1 MSCRVHPSGYF
12 EYCLGRFKISNV
24 KRFLLSA
31 FVLVFPFIL
40 QGQDVEIKGTVRDS
54 DGEALYLA
62 NILILPDSFLTSSDV
77 TGHFTVHIKPALKNL
92 LISYTGFRPV
102 NTTVRLFR
110 DTTLHFVLTPR
121 VDQLEAV
128 VIEEQKFSNQDLFE
142 STLSGMQ
149 VITQND
155 LMHMPSFMGQP
166 DVLKAVQLLPG
177 AAGGVEG
184 TSDFFVRGGAA
195 DQNLVLLDGAPIYN
209 PGHLL
214 GFLSVFNPD
223 ILDKVEAIHGG
234 FPAAFGGRLSSVLN
248 VTSISRL
255 ADQTRVSADIGLIA
269 SRVRLE
275 QPIAKGKAS
284 FWIAA
289 RNSYVDKVVQQLTDK
304 EVPYSFHELNGKL
317 ILHPTRFDQMEMS
330 HYGGAD
336 FLDFLRDDDGDGRGM
351 KTTYRSKNSSQT
363 FKWRHASQG
372 NWKTQLSMFHTLFAY
387 DTRNAYKEDYEVL
400 ANSDIEDF
408 GAKLSFDNVSPSN
421 NATIS
426 TGLEWTRHEINPK
439 VLNSEG
445 SITDVVESGSTEAKI
460 VQEIAAYMQREW
472 NLMPKL
478 ILNAGLRASM
488 ALTPSNKYFFPEPR
502 LSARYDLGR
511 DRALKLSYSRMVQY
525 LHRISNSAVSTP
537 IDVWF
542 PVTDSIRPQTAHQ
555 LALGWQRFVPFRK
568 VFFSLEGYYKRMEDL
583 VTYEE
588 GTNFLFKSDF
598 ESRLVQGSARAYGL
612 EFLIRKETGKF
623 TGWISYSL
631 SWSWRRYDEINNG
644 QWFRARYDRRHNG
657 AIVAQ
662 YAIGKRW
669 MASLVWEYISGARF
683 TPVVGQYL
691 ALAPNG
697 TGLDL
702 IPEFSPI
709 NSVKLAD
716 SHRLDVGLKLFSKPG
731 NKFKW
736 NFSVGVYN
744 AYNRA
749 TPFGIVI
756 KQNKLDNS
764 LSYSQPGLFGLLPFV
779 SYGCKI

>member
-1 MSCRVHPSGYF
+1 M
-12 EYCLGRFKISNV
+12 
-24 KRFLLSA
+24 KRILLSA
-31 FVLVFPFIL
+31 FVLLFPFIL
-40 QGQDVEIKGTVRDS
+40 EAQEVKIKGIVRDS
-54 DGEALYLA
+54 SGEALYLA

-77 TGHFTVHIKPALKNL
+77 AGQFTMQVNGGMKSL
-92 LISYTGFRPV
+92 LISYTGFQPV
-102 NTTVRLFR
+102 NTTLKLFR
-110 DTTLHFVLTPR
+110 DTTLHFVLIPR

-128 VIEEQKFSNQDLFE
+128 VIEERKFSHEDLFE
-142 STLSGMQ
+142 STHSGIQVLS
-149 VITQND
+149 QND
-155 LMHMPSFMGQP
+155 LMDMPSFMGQP

-248 VTSISRL
+248 VSSISQL
-255 ADQTRVSADIGLIA
+255 AGKTSVSADIGLIA
-269 SRVRLE
+269 SRFRLE
-275 QPIAKGKAS
+275 QPIIKDKAS
-284 FWIAA
+284 FWVAA
-289 RNSYVDKVVQQLTDK
+289 RNSYVDKVVQKLTDK

-317 ILHPTRFDQMEMS
+317 ILHPTRFDQIEMS

-336 FLDFLRDDDGDGRGM
+336 FLDFIRDDDGDGRGM
-351 KTTYRSKNSSQT
+351 KTTYRSRNSSQT
-363 FKWRHASQG
+363 LKWRHASHR
-372 NWKTQLSMFHTLFAY
+372 NWKTELSLFHTLFAY
-387 DTRNAYKEDYEVL
+387 DTRNSYKEHYEVV
-400 ANSDIEDF
+400 ANSDIEDL
-408 GAKLSFDNVSPSN
+408 GAKLSFDRLSPSN

-426 TGLEWTRHEINPK
+426 TGFEWTRHEINPK

-445 SITDVVESGSTEAKI
+445 SITDVVESGSTEGKI
-460 VQEIAAYMQREW
+460 VHEMAAYIQHDW
-472 NLMPKL
+472 SLMPRL
-478 ILNAGLRASM
+478 NVNAGLRASM
-488 ALTPSNKYFFPEPR
+488 ALTPSNKYFFSEPR

-511 DRALKLSYSRMVQY
+511 NRALKLSYSRMVQY

-555 LALGWQRFVPFRK
+555 LALGWQRFLPIRK
-568 VFFSLEGYYKRMEDL
+568 IFFSVEGYYKPMEDM

-612 EFLIRKETGKF
+612 EFLLRKETGKF

-631 SWSWRRYDEINNG
+631 SWSWRRYEEINNG

-657 AIVAQ
+657 AVVAQ

-697 TGLDL
+697 SGLDL

-716 SHRLDVGLKLFSKPG
+716 SHRLDLGLKLLSQPESKIR
-731 NKFKW
+731 W
-736 NFSVGVYN
+736 NLFVGVYN

-749 TPFGIVI
+749 SPFGIVI

-764 LSYSQPGLFGLLPFV
+764 LTYSQPGLFGLLPFI